1 MEAIRLFKLLNR
13 DQRNT
18 FVACF
23 LGWALDALDFF
34 LVTFVLVPIGHDFG
48 RSIPKVAFAI
58 TLTLMMR
65 PVGALIFG
73 WLGDKFGRRI
83 PLMADIIFYSV
94 MELLT
99 AFAPNFTVFLI
110 LRALFGIGM
119 GGEWGLGASLAMESL
134 PTQARGLFSGIL
146 QQGYAVGYL
155 LAALVYWIVFPH
167 FGWRGLFIA
176 GAVPAFLVIYIRARV
191 PESPVWQRQRA
202 QQKPRVKMSI
212 FIRQHGAL
220 FIYAALLMTAFNYMS
235 HGTQDL
241 YPTYLEKQ
249 RGFGV
254 SAKSM
259 ISIVYATGAICGGA
273 VMGFLSQQW
282 GRRRVIII
290 SAAFGM
296 LLIPLWIFA
305 PSTALLI
312 MGGFLI
318 QFMVQGAWGVVPV
331 HLNELSPPE
340 FRGTFPG
347 LAYQLGNFAA
357 AYAAQQQAWLAE
369 HFRSA
374 NGEPNYALTMA
385 VVEAVVFL
393 VIIFLAAIGREERLA
408 CMTPI
413 ISQPRR
419 LPPQKNFNRVSATK
433 ARGPDLRLAVARLPF
448 SKCDKRRRRNAVR
461 RLLPRSGRPALRDSQ
476 SLALRRPRI
485 DCSENHTRPAP
496 PDISPAARRESWLC
510 ELRGWPNEE
519 WSSALIGSDAPGRMN
534 SRNDNTFRNRECR
547 AAVNR

>member
-1 MEAIRLFKLLNR
+1 MAAFRLFKSLNR

-18 FVACF
+18 FLACF

-34 LVTFVLVPIGHDFG
+34 LVTFVLGPLGHDFD
-48 RSIPKVAFAI
+48 RTIPKVTFAI

-65 PVGALIFG
+65 PVGAFIFG
-73 WLGDKFGRRI
+73 WLGDRFGRRV
-83 PLMADIIFYSV
+83 PLMVDIIFYSV

-167 FGWRGLFIA
+167 FGWRGLFVA
-176 GAVPAFLVIYIRARV
+176 GALPAFLVIYIRARV
-191 PESPVWQRQRA
+191 PESPVWLRERSRQQSRL
-202 QQKPRVKMSI
+202 KISILVK
-212 FIRQHGAL
+212 QYGAL

-241 YPTYLEKQ
+241 YATYLQKQ
-249 RGFGV
+249 RGFNPDQT
-254 SAKSM
+254 SQIA
-259 ISIVYATGAICGGA
+259 IIYAFGMICGGS
-273 VMGFLSQQW
+273 VVGHLSQDW
-282 GRRRVIII
+282 GRRRVIIL
-290 SAAFGM
+290 AAICGM

-305 PSTALLI
+305 PTTALLLL
-312 MGGFLI
+312 GGFLI

-331 HLNELSPPE
+331 HLNELSPPG

-369 HFRSA
+369 HFRLP
-374 NGEPNYALTMA
+374 NGEPNYAVTMA
-385 VVEAVVFL
+385 LVSAAVFL
-393 VIIFLAAIGREERLA
+393 AIIFLAAIGREEHG
-408 CMTPI
+408 
-413 ISQPRR
+413 
-419 LPPQKNFNRVSATK
+419 KEF
-433 ARGPDLRLAVARLPF
+433 
-448 SKCDKRRRRNAVR
+448 
-461 RLLPRSGRPALRDSQ
+461 
-476 SLALRRPRI
+476 
-485 DCSENHTRPAP
+485 
-496 PDISPAARRESWLC
+496 
-510 ELRGWPNEE
+510 
-519 WSSALIGSDAPGRMN
+519 
-534 SRNDNTFRNRECR
+534 
-547 AAVNR
+547 

>member
-1 MEAIRLFKLLNR
+1 MEALRLFKILNR

-18 FVACF
+18 FIACF
-23 LGWALDALDFF
+23 LGWTLDALDFF

-48 RSIPKVAFAI
+48 QSIPKVAFAI

-65 PVGALIFG
+65 PVGAFIFG
-73 WLGDKFGRRI
+73 WLGDRFGRRI

-134 PTQARGLFSGIL
+134 PTQTRGLFSGIL

-155 LAALVYWIVFPH
+155 LAALVYWIVFPY

-176 GAVPAFLVIYIRARV
+176 GALPAFLVIYIRARV
-191 PESPVWQRQRA
+191 PESPVWQRDRA
-202 QQKPRVKMSI
+202 RERPKLKMSI
-212 FIRQHGAL
+212 LIKQHGAL

-241 YPTYLEKQ
+241 YATFLQKQ
-249 RGFGV
+249 RGFD
-254 SAKSM
+254 SNETAK
-259 ISIVYATGAICGGA
+259 IAIVYAFGMICGGTIL
-273 VMGFLSQQW
+273 GHLSQQW
-282 GRRRVIII
+282 GRRRVIIL
-290 SAAFGM
+290 AAIGGM
-296 LLIPLWIFA
+296 LLIPLWIFTLT
-305 PSTALLI
+305 TALLI
-312 MGGFLI
+312 IGGFLI

-331 HLNELSPPE
+331 HLNELSPPN

-369 HFRSA
+369 HFRLD

-385 VVEAVVFL
+385 LVEAVGFV
-393 VIIFLAAIGREERLA
+393 VIIFLAAIGPE
-408 CMTPI
+408 
-413 ISQPRR
+413 Q
-419 LPPQKNFNRVSATK
+419 
-433 ARGPDLRLAVARLPF
+433 RGKEF
-448 SKCDKRRRRNAVR
+448 
-461 RLLPRSGRPALRDSQ
+461 
-476 SLALRRPRI
+476 
-485 DCSENHTRPAP
+485 
-496 PDISPAARRESWLC
+496 
-510 ELRGWPNEE
+510 
-519 WSSALIGSDAPGRMN
+519 
-534 SRNDNTFRNRECR
+534 
-547 AAVNR
+547 

>member
-18 FVACF
+18 FIACF

-65 PVGALIFG
+65 PVGAFIFG
-73 WLGDKFGRRI
+73 LLGDKFGRRI

-134 PTQARGLFSGIL
+134 PTQTRGLFSGIL

-176 GAVPAFLVIYIRARV
+176 GALPAFLVIYIRAHV
-191 PESPVWQRQRA
+191 PESPVWQRDRA
-202 QQKPRVKMSI
+202 QQKPRLKMSI
-212 FIRQHGAL
+212 FVRQHGAL

-254 SAKSM
+254 ADKSM
-259 ISIVYATGAICGGA
+259 MTIIYALGAICGGT
-273 VMGFLSQQW
+273 VIGFMSQRW
-282 GRRRVIII
+282 GRRRSIIL
-290 SAAFGM
+290 SASCGV
-296 LLIPLWIFA
+296 LLIPVWIFA
-305 PSTALLI
+305 PGTALLI
-312 MGGFLI
+312 IGGVLM

-340 FRGTFPG
+340 FPGTFPG
-347 LAYQLGNFAA
+347 LAYQLGNCAA

-369 HFRSA
+369 RIRDGK
-374 NGEPNYALTMA
+374 GEPNYAVKMA
-385 VVEAVVFL
+385 TGEL
-393 VIIFLAAIGREERLA
+393 GR
-408 CMTPI
+408 
-413 ISQPRR
+413 
-419 LPPQKNFNRVSATK
+419 
-433 ARGPDLRLAVARLPF
+433 
-448 SKCDKRRRRNAVR
+448 
-461 RLLPRSGRPALRDSQ
+461 
-476 SLALRRPRI
+476 
-485 DCSENHTRPAP
+485 
-496 PDISPAARRESWLC
+496 
-510 ELRGWPNEE
+510 
-519 WSSALIGSDAPGRMN
+519 
-534 SRNDNTFRNRECR
+534 
-547 AAVNR
+547 

>member
-1 MEAIRLFKLLNR
+1 MEAVRLFKSLDR
-13 DQRNT
+13 VQRNT

-34 LVTFVLVPIGHDFG
+34 LVTFVLVPLGQDFG
-48 RSIPKVAFAI
+48 QTIPKVAFAI

-65 PVGALIFG
+65 PVGAFIFG
-73 WLGDKFGRRI
+73 ILGDKFGRRI
-83 PLMADIIFYSV
+83 PLMADIIFYSM

-176 GAVPAFLVIYIRARV
+176 GALPAFLVIYIRARV
-191 PESPVWQRQRA
+191 PESPVWQRARA
-202 QQKPRVKMSI
+202 QRKPRLKMSI
-212 FIRQHGAL
+212 FVRQHGAL

-241 YPTYLEKQ
+241 YATFLEKQ

-282 GRRRVIII
+282 GRRRVIIL
-290 SAAFGM
+290 SAICGM

-305 PSTALLI
+305 PTTALLI

-369 HFRSA
+369 QFRLV

-385 VVEAVVFL
+385 LVEAVVFL
-393 VIIFLAAIGREERLA
+393 VIIFLAAIGREERG
-408 CMTPI
+408 
-413 ISQPRR
+413 
-419 LPPQKNFNRVSATK
+419 KEF
-433 ARGPDLRLAVARLPF
+433 
-448 SKCDKRRRRNAVR
+448 
-461 RLLPRSGRPALRDSQ
+461 
-476 SLALRRPRI
+476 
-485 DCSENHTRPAP
+485 
-496 PDISPAARRESWLC
+496 
-510 ELRGWPNEE
+510 
-519 WSSALIGSDAPGRMN
+519 
-534 SRNDNTFRNRECR
+534 
-547 AAVNR
+547 